1 MKVILGGNRKVLVNQ
16 TGVNLQRLSDL
27 NDVDTSNVQ
36 EGYLMVYDDTTKTYV
51 FTNDLDNL
59 NVTNLD
65 VDNLIVKDL
74 TADGNINISGNINIT
89 GNVTFDTFTAA
100 NGTITD
106 TLTVND
112 VVVQG
117 VLNSDNI
124 TAQQVSV
131 LGDLQVIGQLT
142 SLSSEE
148 LEIADNIILL
158 NSNISNSTAP
168 TQNAGISIKRG
179 TESNVELIWKET
191 TDVWSVGTKSFEAQ
205 TFIGD
210 LQGNADTATSLSS
223 SIQIDL
229 TNDVTGNTSFDGSGN
244 ITIQTT
250 VEFVD
255 GGYY

>member
-1 MKVILGGNRKVLVNQ
+1 VKVILGGNRKVLVNQ

-36 EGYLMVYDDTTKTYV
+36 DGYLMVYDEATKTYV
-51 FTNDLDNL
+51 FTDDLDNL
-59 NVTNLD
+59 NITNLD

-74 TADGNINISGNINIT
+74 TATGNINIT
-89 GNVTFDTFTAA
+89 GDVTFDTFTAA

-112 VVVQG
+112 VIVQG

-158 NSNISNSTAP
+158 NSNINDSTAP

>member
-36 EGYLMVYDDTTKTYV
+36 DGYLMVYDDATKTYV
-51 FTNDLDNL
+51 FSNDLDNL

-74 TADGNINISGNINIT
+74 TADGNINIT
-89 GNVTFDTFTAA
+89 GDVTFDTFTAA

-205 TFIGD
+205 TFIGN

>member
-36 EGYLMVYDDTTKTYV
+36 DGYLMVYDEATKTYV
-51 FTNDLDNL
+51 FTDDLDNL
-59 NVTNLD
+59 NITNLD

-74 TADGNINISGNINIT
+74 TATGNINIT
-89 GNVTFDTFTAA
+89 GDVTFDTFTAA

-112 VVVQG
+112 VIVQG

-158 NSNISNSTAP
+158 NSNINDSTAP

>member
-36 EGYLMVYDDTTKTYV
+36 DGYLMVYDEATKTYV
-51 FTNDLDNL
+51 FTDDLDNL
-59 NVTNLD
+59 NITNLD

-74 TADGNINISGNINIT
+74 TATGNINIT
-89 GNVTFDTFTAA
+89 GDVTFDTFTAA

-158 NSNISNSTAP
+158 NSNINDSTAP

>member
-36 EGYLMVYDDTTKTYV
+36 EGYLMVYDEATKTYV
-51 FTNDLDNL
+51 FSDDLDNL

-65 VDNLIVKDL
+65 VDNLNVTNLDVDNLAVKNL
-74 TADGNINISGNINIT
+74 TAT
-89 GNVTFDTFTAA
+89 GNVNFDTFTAS

-106 TLTVND
+106 TLIVND

-117 VLNSDNI
+117 TLNSDNI
-124 TAQQVSV
+124 TAQQISV
-131 LGDLQVIGQLT
+131 IGDLQVIGQIT
-142 SLSSEE
+142 SISSEE
-148 LEIADNIILL
+148 LEIADNIIVL
-158 NSNISNSTAP
+158 NSNISNSTIP

-179 TESNVELIWKET
+179 TESNVELLWKEA
-191 TDVWSVGTKSFEAQ
+191 TDIWSVGNKSFEAQ
-205 TFIGD
+205 TFIGN

-229 TNDVTGNTSFDGSGN
+229 TNDVTGTTSFDGSGN

>member
-36 EGYLMVYDDTTKTYV
+36 EGYLMVYDEATKTYV
-51 FTNDLDNL
+51 FTDDLDNL
-59 NVTNLD
+59 NITNLD

-74 TADGNINISGNINIT
+74 TATGNINIT
-89 GNVTFDTFTAA
+89 GDVTFDTFTAA

-158 NSNISNSTAP
+158 NSNINDSTAP

>member
-1 MKVILGGNRKVLVNQ
+1 VKVILGGNRKVLVNQ

-36 EGYLMVYDDTTKTYV
+36 DGYLMVYDEATKTYV
-51 FTNDLDNL
+51 FTDDLDNL
-59 NVTNLD
+59 NITNLD

-74 TADGNINISGNINIT
+74 TATGNINIT
-89 GNVTFDTFTAA
+89 GDVTFDTFTAA

-158 NSNISNSTAP
+158 NSNINDSTAP

>member
-1 MKVILGGNRKVLVNQ
+1 VKVILGGNRKVLVNQ

-36 EGYLMVYDDTTKTYV
+36 EGYLMVYDEATKTYV
-51 FTNDLDNL
+51 FTDDLDNL
-59 NVTNLD
+59 NITNLD

-74 TADGNINISGNINIT
+74 TATGNINIT
-89 GNVTFDTFTAA
+89 GDVTFDTFTAA

-158 NSNISNSTAP
+158 NSNINDSTAP

>member
-36 EGYLMVYDDTTKTYV
+36 EGYLMVYDEATKTYV
-51 FTNDLDNL
+51 FSNDLDNL

-74 TADGNINISGNINIT
+74 TATGNINIT
-89 GNVTFDTFTAA
+89 GDVTFDTFTAA

-191 TDVWSVGTKSFEAQ
+191 TDVWSVGNKSFEAQ

-229 TNDVTGNTSFDGSGN
+229 TNDVTGSTSFDGSGN

>member
-36 EGYLMVYDDTTKTYV
+36 EGYLMVYDEATKTYV
-51 FTNDLDNL
+51 FTDDLDNL
-59 NVTNLD
+59 NITNLD

-74 TADGNINISGNINIT
+74 TANGNINIT
-89 GNVTFDTFTAA
+89 GDVTFDTFTAA
-100 NGTITD
+100 NGTITN

-112 VVVQG
+112 VIVQG

-158 NSNISNSTAP
+158 NSNINDSTAP

>member
-36 EGYLMVYDDTTKTYV
+36 EGYLMVYDEATKTYV
-51 FTNDLDNL
+51 FTDDLDNL
-59 NVTNLD
+59 NITNLD

-74 TADGNINISGNINIT
+74 TATGNINIT
-89 GNVTFDTFTAA
+89 GDVTFDTFTAA

-112 VVVQG
+112 VIVQG

-158 NSNISNSTAP
+158 NSNINVSTAP